1 MDRTRTI
8 THAVALDGSPARP
21 AAGHATSDL
30 VHSAQ
35 AGVSGAFA
43 LLYEAHAPTIYRFLR
58 RRLTGPDELVADL
71 TADVFVKAY
80 EKLGGYQERGLP
92 FSAWLYRIAHNQ
104 MIDHLRKHR
113 RVVCPLDEVGD
124 LPEHAPEGATARVLD
139 RQILEPAL
147 ARLTDEQRA
156 VVQLRFLGGF
166 SVAQTAALLG
176 RSEEAVKKLQARG
189 LVNLR
194 RLLGPPGPARPPAA
208 VGRAAPAA
216 A

>member
-1 MDRTRTI
+1 MDRICTMTGPI
-8 THAVALDGSPARP
+8 IPNGTSGRP
-21 AAGHATSDL
+21 VTEPDASDL
-30 VHSAQ
+30 VQSAQ
-35 AGVSGAFA
+35 AGDSGAFA
-43 LLYEAHAPTIYRFLR
+43 ALYEEHAPTIYRFLR

-80 EKLGGYQERGLP
+80 EKLDGYQERGLP

-113 RVVCPLDEVGD
+113 RVVCPLDEASDV
-124 LPEHAPEGATARVLD
+124 PAHAPEGATARVLD

-156 VVQLRFLGGF
+156 VVQLRFLNGL
-166 SVAQTAALLG
+166 SLAQTAAWMG

-194 RLLGPPGPARPPAA
+194 RLLGPPGPPRPGTA
-208 VGRAAPAA
+208 VGRAASAA
-216 A
+216 